1 MDTLEQ
7 LITDRTSEDVTLGTA
22 KGFYN
27 ASDLNRVESTVARL
41 AALLRELP
49 VILTAYGN
57 ELGIDWKQSRLGYD
71 PKNHTLLTNTN
82 LRSIAG

>member
-41 AALLRELP
+41 AG
-49 VILTAYGN
+49 Y
-57 ELGIDWKQSRLGYD
+57 RLETEPFG
-71 PKNHTLLTNTN
+71 L
-82 LRSIAG
+82 